1 MTTDAAKKLDKEW
14 LTIDL
19 FKTYPIGMV
28 RVFKKT
34 SEDQF
39 LQGKSLN
46 KLNTIFVKQE
56 VSRC

>member
-1 MTTDAAKKLDKEW
+1 METDEAKKLDKEW

-34 SEDQF
+34 DKHTF
-39 LQGKSLN
+39 LQGIN
-46 KLNTIFVKQE
+46 YVT
-56 VSRC
+56 